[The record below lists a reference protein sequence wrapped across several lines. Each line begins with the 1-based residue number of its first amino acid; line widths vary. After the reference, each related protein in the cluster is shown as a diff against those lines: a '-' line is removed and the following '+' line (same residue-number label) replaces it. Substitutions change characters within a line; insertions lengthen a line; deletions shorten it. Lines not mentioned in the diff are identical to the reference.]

1 MTPRLRRA
9 VAASLVGLLF
19 IGGAAHLVAEE
30 MSTVCHRLTV
40 GAANFP
46 DPLPPAHVAAIDCA
60 AYYGVATGR
69 SNGTFGGDVPVI
81 RGQAASLLA
90 RAGSMAGVLD
100 PVASDADS
108 FDDDNG
114 SVHEDSIEAA
124 AAYGIILGRGERTV
138 DIDGTL
144 SRGQAA
150 SMLIRTLVAI
160 EIPYERDPNAPDAFS
175 DDNGSVHEDAL
186 NQAAV
191 LGLITGNG
199 RGAVHPED
207 ALTRGQAMSLLI
219 RGMELIY
226 ELTF

>member
-1 MTPRLRRA
+1 MRRA
-9 VAASLVGLLF
+9 VATSLVGLLV

-30 MSTVCHRLTV
+30 LSTVCHRLTE
-40 GAANFP
+40 GAADFP
-46 DPLPPAHVAAIDCA
+46 DPLPPAHARAIDCA

-90 RAGSMAGVLD
+90 RAGNMAGVFNPD
-100 PVASDADS
+100 NSDVDS

-114 SVHEDSIEAA
+114 SVHEESIEDA
-124 AAYGIILGRGERTV
+124 AAYGIILGRGERRF

-150 SMLIRTLVAI
+150 SMLIRTLVAL
-160 EIPYERDPNAPDAFS
+160 EIPYETDPNAPDAFF
-175 DDNGSVHEDAL
+175 DDNGSVHEDSL
-186 NQAAV
+186 NQAAA
-191 LGLITGNG
+191 LGLVTGNG
-199 RGAVHPED
+199 RGSVRPND

-219 RGMELIY
+219 RGMELIF
-226 ELTF
+226 ELTFS